1 MKILKKIFNRL
12 HKSGEEPEN
21 KSVLSQVNLGNIN
34 QFDDVWIKDGDF
46 IYEGWVVKKE
56 DGVLY
61 IVYTDNNKKL
71 QDILFKIERPLNRTI
86 IESNNKVLYL
96 NKNDV

>member
-1 MKILKKIFNRL
+1 M
-12 HKSGEEPEN
+12 
-21 KSVLSQVNLGNIN
+21 
-34 QFDDVWIKDGDF
+34 
-46 IYEGWVVKKE
+46 KKE

>member
-1 MKILKKIFNRL
+1 MKILEKIFGRL
-12 HKSGEEPEN
+12 RKNNNESN
-21 KSVLSQVNLGNIN
+21 NSILSQTNLGNVN
-34 QFDDVWIKDGDF
+34 QFDDVWIKDGDS

-56 DGVLY
+56 DGVFF